1 MLFKTNHQYFSSRIF
16 FFILLLLTGVSAFA
30 GQLMMEVGQ
39 TKTIKSDVKIDTIFG
54 SNPEIVDYEILDV
67 YSYII
72 YAKSEGLAEV
82 GTYNDAGEVIS
93 KDSITVN
100 SLLNSIND
108 LSDTNAQIR
117 ARFPKSKLS
126 VQQVGKAYLIEGE
139 ADSEVE
145 REDINRVVGEAMGAS
160 KNVRKVEINYNGD
173 KEEVPFLEKVD
184 YEVVIN
190 HSQTSD
196 VSQINVKLS
205 VVEVNK
211 DFSESIGINWS
222 NLSGSVIGGFTSLT
236 GTANTVRGGYYGK
249 IDANSFNAFINALN
263 NQSNARILAE
273 PNMSMLSG
281 ETANLLVGGQI
292 PFASRDKDGTTIT
305 YKDFGVQLA
314 VGAKVQ
320 KNNRIR
326 MILAQEVST
335 IAGSYSYDVGNVPY
349 FNTRRSKSTIELAD
363 GESFILGG
371 LLSSEDIEGVSKL
384 PVLGD
389 IPILGAFFRHATTE
403 RRNKE
408 LVIIATVN
416 TVRPVNREQIE
427 YPTFERTGTLERFF
441 NVTPL
446 KEGFEKTLAT
456 NFLERGGFIQ

>member
-1 MLFKTNHQYFSSRIF
+1 MN
-16 FFILLLLTGVSAFA
+16 VSVSYAA
-30 GQLMMEVGQ
+30 NITLAVGE
-39 TKTIKSDVKIDTIFG
+39 TRTIKSNVKIDTIFG
-54 SNPEIVDYEILDV
+54 SNPDIADYEILDD

-72 YAKSEGLAEV
+72 YAKNEGRAEV
-82 GTYNDAGEVIS
+82 GTYNEAGEVTN
-93 KDSITVN
+93 KDTITVN
-100 SLLNSIND
+100 GLLTSIND
-108 LSDTNAQIR
+108 LGDTNAQIR
-117 ARFPKSKLS
+117 ARFPQSKLS
-126 VQQVGKAYLIEGE
+126 VQKVGKAYLIEGE
-139 ADSEVE
+139 AESEVE
-145 REDINRVVGEAMGAS
+145 REEITRIVGEALGAGKS
-160 KNVRKVEINYNGD
+160 VRSTNLNG
-173 KEEVPFLEKVD
+173 EAVPFLEKAEYAGVVD
-184 YEVVIN
+184 
-190 HSQTSD
+190 HSQFNETT
-196 VSQINVKLS
+196 QINVKLS

-236 GTANTVRGGYYGK
+236 TNANTARGGYYGK

-273 PNMSMLSG
+273 PNVSMISG

-314 VGAKVQ
+314 VGAKIQ

-326 MILAQEVST
+326 MILGQEVSS
-335 IAGSYSYDVGNVPY
+335 IAGSYNYEVGNVPY

-371 LLSSEDIEGVSKL
+371 LLSSEDIEGLSKL
-384 PVLGD
+384 PILGD

-416 TVRPVNREQIE
+416 TVRPLNREQIE

-441 NVTPL
+441 NFTPV
-446 KEGFEKTLAT
+446 KDGFQKTLAT

>member
-1 MLFKTNHQYFSSRIF
+1 MGFKKYNKKAAKPFFLFSLLMSVGFSALAAQF
-16 FFILLLLTGVSAFA
+16 TLEA
-30 GQLMMEVGQ
+30 GQ
-39 TKTIKSDVKIDTIFG
+39 TKTIKSAVKIDTIFG
-54 SNPEIVDYEILDV
+54 SNPEIADYEILDD

-72 YAKSEGLAEV
+72 YAKSEGKAEV
-82 GTYNDAGEVIS
+82 GAYNEAGEVIN
-93 KDSITVN
+93 KDTITVN
-100 SLLNSIND
+100 ALLTSINE
-108 LSDTNAQIR
+108 LNDTNAQIR

-126 VQQVGKAYLIEGE
+126 VQQVGKAYLIEGD

-145 REDINRVVGEAMGAS
+145 REEINRVVGEALGAD
-160 KNVRKVEINYNGD
+160 KTVRKVEIKYNGE
-173 KEEVPFLEKVD
+173 KEEVPFLERVD
-184 YEVVIN
+184 YSGVVN

-196 VSQINVKLS
+196 TAQINVKLS

-222 NLSGSVIGGFTSLT
+222 NLSGSVIGGFTGLT
-236 GTANTVRGGYYGK
+236 TNANTARGGYYGK
-249 IDANSFNAFINALN
+249 INANSFNAFINALN

-273 PNMSMLSG
+273 PNVSMISG
-281 ETANLLVGGQI
+281 ETASLLVGGQI
-292 PFASRDKDGTTIT
+292 PFASKDKDGTTIT

-314 VGAKVQ
+314 VGAKIQ

-326 MILAQEVST
+326 MILGQEVST
-335 IAGSYSYDVGNVPY
+335 IAGSYNYEVGNVPY

-371 LLSSEDIEGVSKL
+371 LLSSEDIEGINKL

-389 IPILGAFFRHATTE
+389 IPILGAFFRNATTE

-416 TVRPVNREQIE
+416 TVRPVSRDQIE

-441 NVTPL
+441 NVTPM
-446 KEGFEKTLAT
+446 KETFQKTLAT